1 MHSVPVMKAIAR
13 DAYGSPELLELREI
27 EKPAA
32 GADGVLVRVHASSV
46 NAQDW
51 HLLRGLPYF
60 VRLIEGLSTPKSKV
74 LGGDVAGIV
83 EAVGEKVT
91 EFQPG
96 DEVFGSRYGAFADYV
111 RGRER
116 NFAPKP
122 AGLTFE
128 EAAAIPLA
136 GITALQALRDR
147 GGIQAGQR
155 VLINGAA
162 GGVGTFSVQ
171 IAKVFGA
178 AVTAVCSTRN
188 VDLVQSLGADEV
200 IDYTAEDFTRSGREH
215 ELIFDIAGNRPLRDV
230 RRAPTRFG
238 ISNRARTRQDGH
250 LGVASPDR
258 HCRRH
263 RSPRSDRGRG
273 GDALDG
279 AWGAAAPELEPLL
292 RQHCP
297 GQHADDPER
306 DPPPLRR
313 VDDLVRLV
321 EGRALPRDSDREY
334 RDRIVPGDP
343 LQTRSRPARRAR
355 RAGGG
360 RSARRAGPARSRR
373 RCGAGGS
380 RASGG
385 RRPGGRRRDGGH
397 DGRDR
402 RGRSQPHGGV
412 RTGGPRLRRAP
423 VVRLVRGRGR
433 GALRGDC
440 SRPEQPRGAFDCDRA
455 GVPASPTGSCCGCS
469 RSRSRSRSG
478 LSSPLSRASIRQAL
492 AWKC

>member
-1 MHSVPVMKAIAR
+1 MKAIAR
-13 DAYGSPELLELREI
+13 DAYGSPELLELREV
-27 EKPAA
+27 EKPAV

-83 EAVGEKVT
+83 EAVGEEVT

-147 GGIQAGQR
+147 GGIRAGQR

-188 VDLVQSLGADEV
+188 VDLVRSLGADEV
-200 IDYTAEDFTRSGREH
+200 IDYTAEDFTRNGREH

-230 RRAPTRFG
+230 RRALTPEGTLVLVGGGGLDDSMALFG
-238 ISNRARTRQDGH
+238 PLVRSVKAFVFSPFVGQRLLPFLAKIRKEDLLVLKELVEAGKIRPVIDRTY
-250 LGVASPDR
+250 
-258 HCRRH
+258 
-263 RSPRSDRGRG
+263 
-273 GDALDG
+273 
-279 AWGAAAPELEPLL
+279 
-292 RQHCP
+292 
-297 GQHADDPER
+297 
-306 DPPPLRR
+306 PLRDTPEAIR
-313 VDDLVRLV
+313 YL
-321 EGRALPRDSDREY
+321 ETGH
-334 RDRIVPGDP
+334 
-343 LQTRSRPARRAR
+343 AR
-355 RAGGG
+355 GKTVI
-360 RSARRAGPARSRR
+360 SM
-373 RCGAGGS
+373 
-380 RASGG
+380 
-385 RRPGGRRRDGGH
+385 
-397 DGRDR
+397 
-402 RGRSQPHGGV
+402 
-412 RTGGPRLRRAP
+412 
-423 VVRLVRGRGR
+423 
-433 GALRGDC
+433 
-440 SRPEQPRGAFDCDRA
+440 
-455 GVPASPTGSCCGCS
+455 
-469 RSRSRSRSG
+469 
-478 LSSPLSRASIRQAL
+478 
-492 AWKC
+492 